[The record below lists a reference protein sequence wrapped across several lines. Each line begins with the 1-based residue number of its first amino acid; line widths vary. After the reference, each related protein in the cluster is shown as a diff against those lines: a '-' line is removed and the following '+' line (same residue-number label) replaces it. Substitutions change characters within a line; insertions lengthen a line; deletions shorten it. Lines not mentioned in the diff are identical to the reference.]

1 MIMKIGEFQYYYCL
15 WFDAGTTETTGT
27 VLKINVPFNW
37 DPKKP
42 LNHKVTSVPVAPL
55 TRL

>member
-15 WFDAGTTETTGT
+15 WFEAGTTGN
-27 VLKINVPFNW
+27 VLKIIAPFNW

-42 LNHKVTSVPVAPL
+42 LNHRVRKNIRVIL
-55 TRL
+55 TP